1 MLSCKQLVK
10 EINDNENLS
19 FFKRAEIRTHLLM
32 CKHCSAYAKH
42 LKYMREGF
50 KQLFSSVSQTNP
62 EQIKKI
68 EDQVLKKIRGKGDS
82 S

>member
-1 MLSCKQLVK
+1 MLTCKDLVR
-10 EINDNENLS
+10 EIAESENLS

-50 KQLFSSVSQTNP
+50 KQLFSNITQTDP

-68 EDQVLKKIRGKGDS
+68 EDQVLKRFDKTEGDS
-82 S
+82 